1 MKTKNKTSLKDLNSF
16 RVDCFSSNFNI
27 INNEKEIID
36 FLVSNKEPDSI
47 ILGGGTNTLF
57 KNNIDKPI
65 LKIQI
70 KGIEVI
76 NESNNS
82 ILISV
87 GAGEVWDDL
96 VNWCLTNNY
105 GGLENLSLI
114 PGNVGSAPIQNIG
127 AYGVELKDV
136 FKSCR
141 AISIETGSLRI
152 FKNIHQHLFFL

>member
-1 MKTKNKTSLKDLNSF
+1 LKTKNKTSLKDLNSF

-96 VNWCLTNNY
+96 VNWC
-105 GGLENLSLI
+105 
-114 PGNVGSAPIQNIG
+114 
-127 AYGVELKDV
+127 
-136 FKSCR
+136 
-141 AISIETGSLRI
+141 
-152 FKNIHQHLFFL
+152 